1 MVNIFP
7 ILVFLH
13 VTEKNKQNTPHQ
25 KQNKTKNLF
34 LKPEDKRG

>member
-1 MVNIFP
+1 MINIFP

-13 VTEKNKQNTPHQ
+13 VTSKKPPQ
-25 KQNKTKNLF
+25 KQNNRKTQENLF

>member
-13 VTEKNKQNTPHQ
+13 VTAKKTTTQTEQQKNTGES
-25 KQNKTKNLF
+25 F